1 MVADKPTP
9 FFRWMAL
16 CKTTGRRNYA
26 YHLCHQHVFQINN
39 GEMAIS
45 AHWFLPFLS
54 FIYSL
59 MAYEFFLFD
68 RLSSSFSSI
77 IIDLFISWSVLSG
90 FWFDLVRLT
99 KMIISDPS
107 ERIHL
112 DGTYLLRW
120 KIKLDE
126 WVGTT
131 FRSRFPLALIHD
143 EPLRAKVIGGSTYHL
158 TRKISNQKPEAPDGW
173 RSWFPGI
180 PPLRLVFS

>member
-1 MVADKPTP
+1 MVSDKPTP

-39 GEMAIS
+39 GETAIS
-45 AHWFLPFLS
+45 AHWYLPFLF
-54 FIYSL
+54 FIWWHMNFFYSIGFAPL
-59 MAYEFFLFD
+59 FQVLLLIYLFLVQFD
-68 RLSSSFSSI
+68 
-77 IIDLFISWSVLSG
+77 VA

-99 KMIISDPS
+99 KMIIS
-107 ERIHL
+107 

-131 FRSRFPLALIHD
+131 FPI
-143 EPLRAKVIGGSTYHL
+143 VISL
-158 TRKISNQKPEAPDGW
+158 SINTRWAFTGKSHRWKC
-173 RSWFPGI
+173 I
-180 PPLRLVFS
+180 PPN